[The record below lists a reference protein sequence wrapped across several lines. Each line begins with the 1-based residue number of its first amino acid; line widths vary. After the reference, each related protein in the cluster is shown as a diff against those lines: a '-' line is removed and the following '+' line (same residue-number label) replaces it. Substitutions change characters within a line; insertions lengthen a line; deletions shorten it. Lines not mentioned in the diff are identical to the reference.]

1 MHKLNE
7 EDIINLIY
15 SRLFKTE
22 SIFNNK
28 DDISILPLN
37 MNIGKNNVLNRHN
50 IIAFTNDML
59 VESTDV
65 PPGMKPWQIA
75 RKSVVSSVSDMVAKG
90 IRSPYY
96 CLISIGIPNTWSKKQ
111 ITNLIYGFEKSSKE
125 FNIIFLGGDTN
136 ESKELII
143 DCILI
148 GFSNN
153 LQKIPARNN
162 ASPGD
167 IIVTS
172 GKFGYTTAG
181 LKILLNNMKSTNY
194 FRKKAVSKVLSP
206 SPNQKFGTSLSDL
219 FSSSIDSSD
228 GLGASLYTIAKQS
241 QIDVLIDSFPASKDL
256 YSFVSKNNLDLL
268 ELIFNGGE
276 EYEIVATIPQ
286 HLLDEARIR
295 AKKKNIVLVEIGKI
309 ISGKGNVFVRK
320 PIIFNN
326 RKLSGSEYND
336 YFLLN
341 YKGYSHFS
349 H

>member
-1 MHKLNE
+1 
-7 EDIINLIY
+7 
-15 SRLFKTE
+15 
-22 SIFNNK
+22 
-28 DDISILPLN
+28 
-37 MNIGKNNVLNRHN
+37 MNN

-65 PPGMKPWQIA
+65 PSGMKPWQIS
-75 RKSVVSSVSDMVAKG
+75 RKSIVSSVSDMAAKG

-96 CLISIGIPNTWSKKQ
+96 CLISLGVPNNWSKQK
-111 ITNLIYGFEKSSKE
+111 ITNLIDGFEKSSKE

-153 LQKIPARNN
+153 ICKIPQRNN

-167 IIVTS
+167 VVVTS
-172 GKFGYTTAG
+172 GKFGYTAAG
-181 LKILLNNMKSTNY
+181 LKILLNKIKSNSNH
-194 FRKKAVSKVLSP
+194 FRKKAISKVLTP
-206 SPNQKFGTSLSDL
+206 SPNQKFGMILSDL

-241 QIDVLIDSFPASKDL
+241 KIDVLIDSLPVSNDL
-256 YSFVSKNNLDLL
+256 CSFVSENNIDLL

-286 HLLDEARIR
+286 NLLDTARSR
-295 AKKKNIVLVEIGKI
+295 AKKNNIDFLEIGKI
-309 ISGKGNVFVRK
+309 ISGEGNVFVRETNILGNQK
-320 PIIFNN
+320 VTSNKYP
-326 RKLSGSEYND
+326 D

-341 YKGYSHFS
+341 YMGYSHFS